1 MYPAHISTHCRS
13 TVSVGGFRGSLL
25 QSPSASLVSPR
36 REGAS
41 WSPAWL
47 EVVIF
52 PRRRSLPRAR
62 LDLGRVLMEAQC
74 LTRFRS
80 ARQCLGLRQRSC
92 PRPPRLAW
100 SPPLY
105 RSLVLLVQR
114 RELAEL
120 VRRPQLASV
129 NRHWRN
135 WAVVRPCGRPIDGRQ
150 LPDKWAIVQSAGGR
164 MSVSVRIS

>member
-1 MYPAHISTHCRS
+1 MLVHGSEQSGCPKPLFPPSGRS
-13 TVSVGGFRGSLL
+13 LSHPPGSK
-25 QSPSASLVSPR
+25 SSS
-36 REGAS
+36 
-41 WSPAWL
+41 
-47 EVVIF
+47 F

-62 LDLGRVLMEAQC
+62 LDLGRVLVVAHR
-74 LTRFRS
+74 LIRFRS

-129 NRHWRN
+129 IGHWRN

-164 MSVSVRIS
+164 MSVSVHIS

>member
-1 MYPAHISTHCRS
+1 MDLSRAAARCPCFPQTGGALVTRLARS
-13 TVSVGGFRGSLL
+13 RHFF
-25 QSPSASLVSPR
+25 PD
-36 REGAS
+36 GA
-41 WSPAWL
+41 PY
-47 EVVIF
+47 
-52 PRRRSLPRAR
+52 RAR
-62 LDLGRVLMEAQC
+62 LDLGRVLMEAHR
-74 LTRFRS
+74 LIRFRS

-120 VRRPQLASV
+120 VRRPQLASGIG
-129 NRHWRN
+129 HWRN

-150 LPDKWAIVQSAGGR
+150 LPDKWAIIQSAGPR